1 MCLCV
6 MHEDNSNFTSL
17 QYFLVKCKVD
27 KFRVH
32 RFYVDTETAATLSVI
47 YTYEVPGVGQL

>member
-6 MHEDNSNFTSL
+6 MHEVNSNFTSL